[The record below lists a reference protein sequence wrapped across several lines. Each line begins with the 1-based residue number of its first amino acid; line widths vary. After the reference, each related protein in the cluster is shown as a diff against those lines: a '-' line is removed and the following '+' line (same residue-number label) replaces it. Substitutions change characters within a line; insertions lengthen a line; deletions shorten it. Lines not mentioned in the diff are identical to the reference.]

1 MLGCNKLIPLNF
13 EDTRLYLQIKEM
25 ISSLEYIIENETP
38 QDVEITRVYTMNNT
52 DRHQDHIAVYQTS
65 MVACRYI
72 PQILGYETPST
83 CLSFLPQVFESVDEV
98 HFNKKILA
106 LQKHKSQIHRRYI
119 QPEYIIAQA
128 KFRGQQVSHSM
139 CEGFVVHKMVL

>member
-1 MLGCNKLIPLNF
+1 QEALNMLGCNKLIPLNF

-52 DRHQDHIAVYQTS
+52 DRHQDHIAVYQAS

-72 PQILGYETPST
+72 PQIL
-83 CLSFLPQVFESVDEV
+83 
-98 HFNKKILA
+98 
-106 LQKHKSQIHRRYI
+106 
-119 QPEYIIAQA
+119 
-128 KFRGQQVSHSM
+128 
-139 CEGFVVHKMVL
+139 